1 MKTFTLVVMGCVSLA
16 SGSAFAGQTFKAE
29 VDFVNPNGCRVFD
42 MVVDPNCDYDLTPK
56 RCSSVETIVKAVG
69 QQVPSLEISA
79 SCARLHT
86 GNFFAR
92 MLDEVMMNSTSF
104 DGYKLNVKATD
115 SKAPGNPSAVVQA
128 PDSSACAD
136 AVSAFESLAN
146 QGLRVSAVCDAN
158 ELRVQF
164 AN

>member
-1 MKTFTLVVMGCVSLA
+1 MKTIILAVLGCISLA

-42 MVVDPNCDYDLTPK
+42 MVVDPNCDYNLTTD
-56 RCSSVETIVKAVG
+56 RCSTLETIVKAVG
-69 QQVPSLEISA
+69 QQVPELQISA
-79 SCARLHT
+79 SCARIHT

-92 MLDEVMMNSTSF
+92 MLDELMMNSTSF
-104 DGYKLNVKATD
+104 DGYKLNVKATE
-115 SKAPGNPSAVVQA
+115 SKQPNPSAVVQTTDA
-128 PDSSACAD
+128 AACAD
-136 AVSAFESLAN
+136 GVSAFESLAS
-146 QGLRVSAVCDAN
+146 QGLKVSAVCDAN